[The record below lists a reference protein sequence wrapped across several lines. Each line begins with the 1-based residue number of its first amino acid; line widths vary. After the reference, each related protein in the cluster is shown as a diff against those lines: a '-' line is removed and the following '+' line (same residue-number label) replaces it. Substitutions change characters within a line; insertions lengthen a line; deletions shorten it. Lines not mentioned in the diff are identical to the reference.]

1 VSSVGASSV
10 VSSAPASSSGAAAA
24 SNPDS
29 VGPPAAAQIGAAVT
43 YPDGLAIALLSAV
56 KFAPG
61 ANAQGMEA
69 GDTAVRLQIRV
80 TNGSKAAFDSSKVQ
94 VELFAGLNVDQA
106 GPITESTA
114 ASGPAPVAAGQSV
127 TLTFE
132 FAVQTADLPSIS
144 VTVTPNLTEADAM
157 FTGQVTG

>member
-1 VSSVGASSV
+1 
-10 VSSAPASSSGAAAA
+10 
-24 SNPDS
+24 
-29 VGPPAAAQIGAAVT
+29 VT
-43 YPDGLAIALLSAV
+43 YPDGLAIALLSAI

-61 ANAQGMEA
+61 AGAQGIDP
-69 GDTAVRLQIRV
+69 DTTPVQLKIRV

-114 ASGPAPVAAGQSV
+114 ASGPAPVAAGQSA
-127 TLTFE
+127 TLIFE
-132 FAVQTADLPSIS
+132 FAVPTADLPTIS
-144 VTVTPNLTEADAM
+144 VTVTPNLAEADAM

>member
-1 VSSVGASSV
+1 
-10 VSSAPASSSGAAAA
+10 VSSAPAASSIAAT

-29 VGPPAAAQIGAAVT
+29 VGPPVPAQIGAAVT

-56 KFAPG
+56 KFTPG
-61 ANAQGMEA
+61 AAAQGMEA

-80 TNGSKAAFDSSKVQ
+80 TNGTKAAFDSSQVQ
-94 VELFAGLNVDQA
+94 VELFAGVNVDQA

-114 ASGPAPVAAGQSV
+114 ASASAPVGAGQSA

-132 FAVQTADLPSIS
+132 FAVPTANLPTIS
-144 VTVTPNLTEADAM
+144 LTVTPNLTEADAM
-157 FTGQVTG
+157 FNGQVTG